1 MTLLIRQETPDDYT
15 TVFSLTEEAFRE
27 MKFSKQDEQ
36 FLVERLRTSEA
47 FIPELSL
54 VAELDGQV
62 VGHIMLTKMTIRND
76 DKGYPALGLAPVSV
90 LPAFQCQGIGSSL
103 IKEAHRIAKE
113 MGHVRVVLIG
123 HPAYYPRF
131 GYRVAGKYDISFP
144 FEAPAECCMVAELVQ
159 GALEG
164 VSGLVE
170 HPKEFY

>member
-1 MTLLIRQETPDDYT
+1 MTLIIRQETPNDHT

-36 FLVERLRTSEA
+36 FLVERLRKSEA

-62 VGHIMLTKMTIRND
+62 VGHIMLTKMTIRKD
-76 DKGYPALGLAPVSV
+76 DMGYSTLGLAPVSV
-90 LPAFQCQGIGSSL
+90 LPAYQCQGIGSSL
-103 IKEAHRIAKE
+103 IREAHRIAKE
-113 MGHVRVVLIG
+113 MGYESVVLIG
-123 HPAYYPRF
+123 HPTYYPRF
-131 GYRVAGKYDISFP
+131 GYQVAGNYGISFP
-144 FEAPAECCMVAELVQ
+144 FEAPAECCMVAELFE

-164 VSGLVE
+164 VSGLIE

>member
-1 MTLLIRQETPDDYT
+1 MTLKIRQETPDDYQS
-15 TVFSLTEEAFRE
+15 VFSLTEQAFRE

-62 VGHIMLTKMTIRND
+62 VGHILLTKMTIRSD
-76 DKGYPALGLAPVSV
+76 DRGYPTLCVAPVSV
-90 LPAFQCQGIGSSL
+90 LPAFQCQGIGGSL
-103 IKEAHRIAKE
+103 IKEAHRVARE
-113 MGHVRVVLIG
+113 MGYETVVLIG
-123 HPAYYPRF
+123 HPTYYPRF
-131 GYRVAGKYDISFP
+131 GYRVAGHYGISFP
-144 FEAPAECCMVAELVQ
+144 FEAPAECCMVAELVP

>member
-1 MTLLIRQETPDDYT
+1 MSLMIRQETPNDYT
-15 TVFSLTEEAFRE
+15 AVFSLTEEAFRE
-27 MKFSKQDEQ
+27 LKFSNHDEQ
-36 FLVERLRTSEA
+36 FLVERLRNSEA

-76 DKGYPALGLAPVSV
+76 NNGYPTLGLAPVSV

-103 IKEAHRIAKE
+103 IMEAHRIAGD
-113 MGHVRVVLIG
+113 MGYKSVVLIG

-131 GYRVAGKYDISFP
+131 GYRVAGNYGIRFP
-144 FEAPAECCMVAELVQ
+144 FEAPDECCMVAELVQ